1 MLHNFLKHYGGGKT
15 IFFYFNIKK
24 SGNITT
30 HEIMVGSH
38 GNFYDFSNSEEVAN
52 DFLNNVRSKFK
63 ASDSVMIKC
72 GFSVENI
79 QLGPS
84 EYNVPILN
92 VRYWTTEPYKTI
104 FFNYFI
110 FFILKDEILEKVINN
125 GMSGS
130 LWRFNKFIYF
140 NLKFLK
146 EEFNLIR

>member
-30 HEIMVGSH
+30 HEIMV
-38 GNFYDFSNSEEVAN
+38 DF
-52 DFLNNVRSKFK
+52 FNNVRSKFK